1 MSYTMKDFQRD
12 YVKNH
17 LGLLSPDEVLDK
29 FSPDEV
35 LQHFTPDEVLEH
47 FTPDEVLERLSLK
60 DRLKG
65 ISPEEIELYLEN
77 LGKNREK

>member
-17 LGLLSPDEVLDK
+17 LGLLSPDEVLDR

-35 LQHFTPDEVLEH
+35 LGRF
-47 FTPDEVLERLSLK
+47 SLD

-65 ISPEEIELYLEN
+65 LPPEEIKLYLEK
-77 LGKNREK
+77 LGENTDK

>member
-17 LGLLSPDEVLDK
+17 LGLLSPDEVLDR
-29 FSPDEV
+29 FSLD
-35 LQHFTPDEVLEH
+35 
-47 FTPDEVLERLSLK
+47 

-65 ISPEEIELYLEN
+65 LSPEEIKLYLEK
-77 LGKNREK
+77 LGENTDK

>member
-1 MSYTMKDFQRD
+1 MKDFQRD

-17 LGLLSPDEVLDK
+17 LGLLSPDEVLDR

-35 LQHFTPDEVLEH
+35 LNRFSPD
-47 FTPDEVLERLSLK
+47 DRLKGLSSN

-65 ISPEEIELYLEN
+65 ISPEEIELYLKN
-77 LGKNREK
+77 LGKNTTPK

>member
-17 LGLLSPDEVLDK
+17 LSLLSPDEVLDK
-29 FSPDEV
+29 FS
-35 LQHFTPDEVLEH
+35 LDEVLEH
-47 FTPDEVLERLSLK
+47 FTPVEVLQRLSLK

-65 ISPEEIELYLEN
+65 ISPEEIELYLQKH
-77 LGKNREK
+77 GKKKGQ